1 MHVLTP
7 LDPSGE
13 DQQVFLMEA
22 VEIDG
27 RLLKKVAPSQAQPI
41 TSKPCSPDWTRDVW
55 LLIFASPLFAFDFR
69 STAFRFYAFRSC
81 SSLLGPTSYIL
92 PKPRS
97 RFFHPPTFQATTP
110 LLNFFISLPA
120 LPFPHSISA
129 PSPGHHHS
137 PTLPPIITWNSH
149 PPLFRF

>member
-1 MHVLTP
+1 MKAA
-7 LDPSGE
+7 S
-13 DQQVFLMEA
+13 
-22 VEIDG
+22 DG
-27 RLLKKVAPSQAQPI
+27 ARLLKKVAANHRQPL
-41 TSKPCSPDWTRDVW
+41 TSKPAIPDWTRDVW

-97 RFFHPPTFQATTP
+97 RFFHPPTFQATTS
-110 LLNFFISLPA
+110 LLNFFITLPA
-120 LPFPHSISA
+120 LLFPIFHSH
-129 PSPGHHHS
+129 PPPGHHHA
-137 PTLPPIITWNSH
+137 PTLPPIITWTSC